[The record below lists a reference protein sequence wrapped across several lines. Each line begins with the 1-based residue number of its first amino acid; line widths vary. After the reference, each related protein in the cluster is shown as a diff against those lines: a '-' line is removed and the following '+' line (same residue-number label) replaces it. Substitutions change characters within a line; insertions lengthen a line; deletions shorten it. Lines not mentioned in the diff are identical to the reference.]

1 MQRILILASQSPR
14 RREILTFAGIPFEV
28 RVSGVPEVR
37 NPSESASAYVQR
49 LAREKALAVP
59 RHPGEIVL
67 AADTTVVIP
76 GAPETVLEK
85 PENHQ
90 DAARMMRLLSGRGH
104 DVLTGICLTDGDR
117 TIVDVS
123 LTRVEFLPLS
133 ETEIAGYVASGEPM
147 DKAGGYAIQG
157 QAAKFVKAI
166 EGCYFNVMGLPVSLV
181 YQKLKLFEKLGV
193 RS

>member
-85 PENHQ
+85 PENPQ
-90 DAARMMRLLSGRGH
+90 DAARMMRLLSGRRH

-133 ETEIAGYVASGEPM
+133 ETEIEQYVASGEPM

-181 YQKLKLFEKLGV
+181 YQKLKQFGDWEV